1 MGRTRIKSA
10 QLFEYSV
17 PFRRPFATS
26 GQVLSSRCGL
36 VIELESTEGVSG
48 LGEIAP
54 LSGFSRETLEVA
66 RTVALVSM
74 RKIVGAAIPHAWSE
88 LPALI
93 GPLETPVALPA
104 SVRFGLEG
112 AVLDL
117 ASKAAHSPAARW
129 INPAAHT
136 GLSVNTVLTGT
147 DTEIAESARSKYS
160 EGYRTFKLK
169 VGGRAIQEDVR
180 RLQILRA
187 TTGADSLIRLD
198 ANRAWDFETANSF
211 LEQVV
216 GFSIEYIEE
225 PLAKP
230 SWADLA
236 RLRRSSAIPIAL
248 DESLPPWVQQHYE
261 SRVPFPSDVA
271 IIKPPVIGGLTR
283 GLELIEWLQREGSKC
298 VVTSALDTGIG
309 ISAIFHL
316 ALAARLGATACG
328 LDTLELLTDTL
339 VEPGFRR
346 TGALLS
352 VGAAAGLGVSLTGTA
367 RNSLTAIA
375 YEN

>member
-1 MGRTRIKSA
+1 M
-10 QLFEYSV
+10 
-17 PFRRPFATS
+17 P
-26 GQVLSSRCGL
+26 
-36 VIELESTEGVSG
+36 
-48 LGEIAP
+48 
-54 LSGFSRETLEVA
+54 GFSRETLKEA
-66 RTVALVSM
+66 RTAVLASVKSV
-74 RKIVGAAIPHAWSE
+74 VGAAIPKAWSE
-88 LPALI
+88 LSLSISSLDAPN
-93 GPLETPVALPA
+93 ALPA
-104 SVRFGLEG
+104 SVRFGLES
-112 AVLDL
+112 ALLDL
-117 ASKAAHSPAARW
+117 ASKAAHTPAARW
-129 INPAAHT
+129 INAASST
-136 GLSVNTVLTGT
+136 SLSVNAVLTGT
-147 DTEIAESARSKYS
+147 ESEIEESARSKYS

-169 VGGRAIQEDVR
+169 VGGREIQEDVR
-180 RLQILRA
+180 RLQIVSA
-187 TTGADSLIRLD
+187 SVGTDSLIRLD
-198 ANRAWDFETANSF
+198 ANRAWDFKTANSF

-236 RLRRSSAIPIAL
+236 RLRRSSAILIAL

-271 IIKPPVIGGLTR
+271 IIKPPVIGGLSR

-339 VEPGFRR
+339 VEPGFCR

-352 VGAAAGLGVSLTGTA
+352 PGDATGLGISLTGAA
-367 RNSLTAIA
+367 RHSLKSIA
-375 YEN
+375 YED